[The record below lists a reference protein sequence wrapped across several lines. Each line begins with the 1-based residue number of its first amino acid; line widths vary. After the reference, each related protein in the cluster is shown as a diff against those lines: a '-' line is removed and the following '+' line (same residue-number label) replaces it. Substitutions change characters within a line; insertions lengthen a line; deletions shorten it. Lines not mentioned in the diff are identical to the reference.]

1 MEVEF
6 LKSAFLETDYPP
18 PDKPEI
24 AFAGKSNVGKSSL
37 INVLLNRKNIA
48 RTSSKPG
55 RTQAINFFSVE
66 DRLFFVDLPGYGY
79 ARVSRQMKSSW
90 KAMVEEYLRKRHN
103 LKAVVLIL
111 DLRRDLST
119 GDTDL
124 LNWLSHYGITT
135 IVVLTKADKLS
146 RAKASLRAGELKH
159 QLKEITPEK
168 PILFSARTKK
178 GREEIWQEI
187 NDLILENLQDHRP

>member
-6 LKSAFLETDYPP
+6 LKSAFHEKDYPP

-37 INVLLNRKNIA
+37 INILVNRKGIA

-79 ARVSRQMKSSW
+79 ARVSRKIKNSW
-90 KAMVEEYLRKRHN
+90 KTMVEDYLRKRPN

-111 DLRRDLST
+111 DIRRDLST
-119 GDTDL
+119 GDIDL
-124 LNWLSHYGITT
+124 LHWLNHYGITT
-135 IVVLTKADKLS
+135 LIVLTKTDKLS
-146 RAKASLRAGELKH
+146 RAKTSQRAQEISN
-159 QLKEITPEK
+159 QLKEIIQGK
-168 PILFSARTKK
+168 PILFSAKTRK
-178 GREEIWQEI
+178 GREDIWIEI
-187 NDLILENLQDHRP
+187 NDIILENLQGHRP

>member
-6 LKSAFLETDYPP
+6 LKSAFREKDYPP

-37 INVLLNRKNIA
+37 INVLVNRKSVA
-48 RTSSKPG
+48 RTSSRPG
-55 RTQAINFFSVE
+55 RTQAINFFGVE
-66 DRLFFVDLPGYGY
+66 DRLLFVDLPGYGY
-79 ARVSRQMKSSW
+79 ARVSQKTKNSW
-90 KAMVEEYLRKRHN
+90 KAMVENYHRRRGN

-124 LNWLSHYGITT
+124 LHWLSYYKIKTL
-135 IVVLTKADKLS
+135 IVLTKTDKLS
-146 RAKASLRAGELKH
+146 RAKASVRAKELSS
-159 QLKEITPEK
+159 QLKEITPER
-168 PILFSARTKK
+168 PILFSAKTKK
-178 GREEIWQEI
+178 GREEIWGQI
-187 NDLILENLQDHRP
+187 NDLVLENLQDHRP

>member
-6 LKSAFLETDYPP
+6 IKSAFREKDYPP

-37 INVLLNRKNIA
+37 INVLVNRKGIA

-55 RTQAINFFSVE
+55 RTQAINFFDVE
-66 DRLFFVDLPGYGY
+66 DRLLFVDLPGYGY
-79 ARVSRQMKSSW
+79 ARVSLQMKNSW
-90 KAMVEEYLRKRHN
+90 KRMVEDYLRKRRN
-103 LKAVVLIL
+103 LRAVVLIL

-124 LNWLSHYGITT
+124 LHWLSHYGITT
-135 IVVLTKADKLS
+135 LIVLTKADKLS
-146 RAKASLRAGELKH
+146 RAKASARVKDLSH
-159 QLKEITPEK
+159 QLKEIVQER
-168 PILFSARTKK
+168 PILFSAKTKK
-178 GREEIWQEI
+178 GREEIWEEI
-187 NDLILENLQDHRP
+187 NDLILENLQDHKP